1 MLPVHNDS
9 LLALRSLYA
18 LYKVAQRRCSM
29 SVDFK
34 DEVAVISTRV
44 FKDFVNI
51 CLTEMKKTTDPN
63 VSKFVASVKSVCY
76 YKEIVINVF
85 INFLVFHTRR

>member
-1 MLPVHNDS
+1 
-9 LLALRSLYA
+9 
-18 LYKVAQRRCSM
+18 M

-34 DEVAVISTRV
+34 DEVAVISTPV

-76 YKEIVINVF
+76 YKEIVINVC
-85 INFLVFHTRR
+85 INFLVILL